1 MKEFFGTYLAG
12 FLLILVAV
20 PVLVYINSRVVTVG
34 VVFAA
39 AVIGLIYGYL
49 VGLVVTILG
58 CMLSSLVKRP

>member
-1 MKEFFGTYLAG
+1 MKTVFGTYLAG

-20 PVLVYINSRVVTVG
+20 PVAVYVNSRVVTPG
-34 VVFAA
+34 VLLSA